1 MTIKAILMKT
11 RSVYKM
17 DVRLTKQEIR
27 SKILRKLSKQKEENR
42 RIKSCL
48 IKEKLFKQSVFKK
61 AKRVMFYI
69 ALKGEVETKEMIEAA
84 KSLGKIIAVP
94 VCIKNR
100 TSLRPALLECVKHLK
115 KGPYGVSEPIGS
127 RFMALRDLDLVIT
140 PGVAFDR
147 KGNRLGRGKGY
158 YDRFL
163 SKIPKDTPS
172 IGLAYRLQIL
182 PAVPVNSSDV
192 SVKKVLFA

>member
-1 MTIKAILMKT
+1 MKT
-11 RSVYKM
+11 RSACKAEAG
-17 DVRLTKQEIR
+17 LTKQEIR
-27 SKILRKLSKQKEENR
+27 SKILFKLSKQKEEDCS
-42 RIKSCL
+42 IKSCL

-100 TSLRPALLECVKHLK
+100 RSLRPALLDNFARLK
-115 KGPYGVSEPIGS
+115 KGPYGVSEPATS
-127 RFMALRDLDLVIT
+127 RFIALKDLDLVIT
-140 PGVAFDR
+140 SGVAFDK

-163 SKIPKDTPS
+163 SKIPKDTPT
-172 IGLAYRLQIL
+172 IGLAYQLQIL
-182 PAVPVNSSDV
+182 PTLPVNSSDV

>member
-1 MTIKAILMKT
+1 MKT
-11 RSVYKM
+11 KSVCKAE
-17 DVRLTKQEIR
+17 VGLTKEEIR
-27 SKILRKLSKQKEENR
+27 SKILFKLSKQKEEDR
-42 RIKSCL
+42 SIKSCL
-48 IKEKLFKQSVFKK
+48 IKEKLFKEPVFKR

-84 KSLGKIIAVP
+84 KRLGKIIAVP
-94 VCIKNR
+94 VCMKNR
-100 TSLRPALLECVKHLK
+100 ISLRPALLDSFADLK
-115 KGPYGVSEPIGS
+115 KGPYGVSEPVGS
-127 RFMALRDLDLVIT
+127 RFIALKDLDLVIT
-140 PGVAFDR
+140 PGVAFDK

-172 IGLAYRLQIL
+172 IGLAYKLQIL
-182 PAVPVNSSDV
+182 PAVPINSSDV